1 MSKKDYFTINV
12 NEILSIINQNDFLT
26 QEQLFDILKDLKNKN
41 LVSKNLTFN
50 TFLLKLID
58 QGLKQHSID
67 IRGHSK
73 IRYSMKSDFNIYNFC
88 KTLQNNSFFAMTTSL
103 NIQNLTKYRNKYI
116 YVSKER
122 ASRNEFYEKK
132 LEQKDIDNAFG
143 KNPKRTNAYDK
154 LGEYIII
161 LLETNNTSSYEII
174 EYEGYNLSS
183 INRAFVEIMSNVHYF
198 QSTDHIIELFKE
210 IKDEL
215 DLDKIYH
222 VIEKFNFIYP
232 YYQLAGFYLE
242 SIGFEKK
249 ELHKFY
255 ENKTDLKFYT
265 EKNIETYALDSYWNI
280 YF

>member
-12 NEILSIINQNDFLT
+12 NKILSIINQNDFLT
-26 QEQLFDILKDLKNKN
+26 QEQLFEILKDLKNRN
-41 LVSKNLTFN
+41 LVSKSLTFN

-58 QGLKQHSID
+58 KGLKQYSID

-88 KTLQNNSFFAMTTSL
+88 KTLQNNSFFPMTTSL
-103 NIQNLTKYRNKYI
+103 NIQNLTNYRNKYI

-122 ASRNEFYEKK
+122 AHRNEFQENK
-132 LEQKDIDNAFG
+132 LEQKDIDSAFS

-154 LGEYIII
+154 LGEYLII

-174 EYEGYNLSS
+174 KYKEYNISS
-183 INRAFVEIMSNVHYF
+183 VNRAFVEIISNVHYF
-198 QSTDHIIELFKE
+198 QSTNHVIKLFKE

-215 DLDKIYH
+215 DLGKIYN

-255 ENKTDLKFYT
+255 EKKTDLKFYT
-265 EKNIETYALDSYWNI
+265 EKNREKYSFDTYWNI